1 MADQTTPTD
10 GQSTT
15 EQAEGLLGEP
25 AAPKGAT
32 ERQADQ
38 ELVRRLLAGDEAAF
52 SELVRTYHGAIVR
65 LARPFVA
72 DAATAEEVAQDTWV
86 GVLKGLERFEGRSS
100 LKTWIF
106 RILVNRAKTRGV
118 RDKRMVPMAFDDSE
132 QSLEPAVDPN
142 RFDER
147 GSWTAPPHGWA
158 LSDPE
163 EIVLQDETR
172 RCIDGAIATLP
183 SNQRSVITLRDIQGM
198 ESEDVCNV
206 LEISQTNQ
214 RVLLHRARSKVRLA
228 LEKHFDGE

>member
-1 MADQTTPTD
+1 M
-10 GQSTT
+10 
-15 EQAEGLLGEP
+15 EP
-25 AAPKGAT
+25 AAPEGT
-32 ERQADQ
+32 GLRRSDH
-38 ELVRRLLAGDEAAF
+38 ELIRRLLEGDETAF
-52 SELVRTYHGAIVR
+52 AEVVRSYHGSLVR

-106 RILVNRAKTRGV
+106 RILVNRAKTRGA
-118 RDKRMVPMAFDDSE
+118 RDKRMVPMAFDGSD
-132 QSLEPAVDPN
+132 QSPEPAVDPN

-147 GSWTAPPHGWA
+147 GSWTTPPHGWV
-158 LSDPE
+158 LRDPE
-163 EIVLQDETR
+163 ELVLQDETR
-172 RCIDGAIATLP
+172 RCIDSTIATLP
-183 SNQRSVITLRDIQGM
+183 TNQRAVITLRDIQGM

-228 LEKHFDGE
+228 LEKHFAEE